1 MGFVKIKAILVEFSA
16 VPPMTSAMPST
27 EQVLMQCLI
36 HQLLLLELPTFQKQV
51 LSRPPP
57 HLQSPSSL
65 KVNAIYFHI
74 TTDVYFPFEYA
85 PLHALYPQYT
95 HEVCTVTT
103 CLLSFLYFYP
113 YSEATFDAPAHQ

>member
-1 MGFVKIKAILVEFSA
+1 
-16 VPPMTSAMPST
+16 
-27 EQVLMQCLI
+27 MQCLI

-74 TTDVYFPFEYA
+74 TADVYFLFEYA
-85 PLHALYPQYT
+85 HCMLSTPNTPMNSAPLQPAFFLSYT
-95 HEVCTVTT
+95 LIPSQRQPLMLQPTNKSLV
-103 CLLSFLYFYP
+103 
-113 YSEATFDAPAHQ
+113 